1 MRYINPYFPLF
12 SSVGTVKNSG
22 KDKGYI
28 NADGWAINKVEE
40 DTGTCMKVGFDVCFS
55 GSYYSNMYVAALNY
69 RKVDGASTPNVS
81 LYVNSNYYFE
91 LRVDDKTV
99 YTTSFRTSANVW
111 YHVYMEADTV
121 NGKAAVYI
129 DGNKIIDYESYT
141 TNGAM
146 LDCFKFY
153 MNSSY
158 IKMKNMIVTDGS
170 LALDETVME
179 IEASVESS
187 EWTAT
192 DTGYSVSETGKSI
205 VLKPE
210 KTSVDGYAITGT
222 TLLWESALGSD
233 NVPAVNISLGSE
245 INRVELP
252 RANSHCIG
260 ACFDGISPGEI
271 MVTSAE

>member
-12 SSVGTVKNSG
+12 SSIGTVKNSG

-28 NADGWAINKVEE
+28 NTDGWVTRKVEE
-40 DTGTCMKVGFDVCFS
+40 DTGTCMRMGFDVSFS
-55 GSYYSNMYVAALNY
+55 SIYNGIYVAAMNY

-81 LYVNSNYYFE
+81 LYVNSNYYLE
-91 LRVDDKTV
+91 LRIDDKTV
-99 YTTSFRTSANVW
+99 YTTSFRTNASVW
-111 YHVYMEADTV
+111 YHIYMEADTV

-129 DGNKIIDYESYT
+129 DGNKIIDYDGYA

-153 MNSSY
+153 MYSSY
-158 IKMKNMIVTDGS
+158 VKMKNMIVTDGA

-179 IEASVESS
+179 IDASVKSS
-187 EWTAT
+187 EWNAT

-222 TLLWESALGSD
+222 TLLWEAALGSD
-233 NVPAVNISLGSE
+233 NVPAVNISLGAE
-245 INRVELP
+245 TARVELP
-252 RANSHCIG
+252 RSNSHCIG
-260 ACFDGISPGEI
+260 ACFDGISPGNI
-271 MVTSAE
+271 TVTSAE